1 MNIDEDSV
9 DAIRELINIG
19 VGRAAGLLNE
29 MTGTHIR
36 LMVPEVR
43 ILRYADLVS
52 ENRILEHD
60 RLSAVTL
67 KFEGSFSGISMLLF
81 PPDSAAILI
90 TALTGEEIRAPDLDA
105 LRIETLNEV
114 GNIVNNAVMGS
125 ITNVLNERLTYSMPT
140 YLEGS
145 IAQILGNRRAIDYD
159 WVILAI
165 SQFSLAD
172 LQVVGTILMI
182 FEIGSLDS
190 LVKRLQDAAGQ
201 ER

>member
-1 MNIDEDSV
+1 MIIDEGSV

-29 MTGTHIR
+29 MTGTHIH

-43 ILRYADLVS
+43 ILRYADLVR
-52 ENRILEHD
+52 ENRVLEHD

-67 KFEGSFSGISMLLF
+67 KFEGSFSGISMLVF
-81 PPDSAAILI
+81 PPESAAILI
-90 TALTGEEIRAPDLDA
+90 TALTGERIEAPDLDA

-125 ITNVLNERLTYSMPT
+125 ITNVLDEHLTYSMPT

-145 IAQILGNRRAIDYD
+145 IAEIIETGRMVAYD

-182 FEIGSLDS
+182 FEIGSLDT
-190 LVKRLQDAAGQ
+190 LLKRLQDAEGHMI
-201 ER
+201 